1 MDAKQA
7 PRYKPRMS
15 SHHDAHDDG
24 DVTAQP
30 HPSLPTITDDASDTP
45 MWLPVAGLVIFVVL
59 ALYVGVHAAASHAA
73 SAEEVAI
80 AAPAE

>member
-1 MDAKQA
+1 MDGKRT

-15 SHHDAHDDG
+15 SNHDAHDD

-30 HPSLPTITDDASDTP
+30 HPSLPTITDDAGDTP

-59 ALYVGVHAAASHAA
+59 ALYVGIRALASPGATT
-73 SAEEVAI
+73 AEVSI
-80 AAPAE
+80 VAPAE